1 LRPPKRE
8 TKKLYISNVVVE
20 FDLAFETAVPAFRK
34 ILDVLNPPL
43 REYARVKVDASL
55 FRLAFNCDPQE
66 LPPNTVRTDFII
78 DGAADK
84 RCLGGPS
91 TSPVSNGARNPAASQ
106 SVVGFFFGRTL
117 AICHSPV
124 IRHSERFAANLSS
137 VNSCPG
143 RPVRGFFFRPNCAA
157 LA

>member
-1 LRPPKRE
+1 MLADGA
-8 TKKLYISNVVVE
+8 VVGRI
-20 FDLAFETAVPAFRK
+20 FKANA
-34 ILDVLNPPL
+34 
-43 REYARVKVDASL
+43 ARVSS
-55 FRLAFNCDPQE
+55 
-66 LPPNTVRTDFII
+66 RT
-78 DGAADK
+78 AADK

-137 VNSCPG
+137 VTSCPG